1 MIPYD
6 RPRSEGGSM
15 EQTWT
20 WSTTGYNFVGMPH
33 DEIIATCTAA
43 GLSGIEGAAEL
54 FPDETDAEL
63 EQIARRYRDA
73 GLGIGSYHLPFKPDD
88 DIVCLYETTRRAA
101 VDTMI
106 SHMERAAALGARVVI
121 QHPST
126 NRFNVDLE
134 GFDNYLRRLGRS
146 LEALLPR
153 AASLGLVI
161 AIENMLPGADGPRV
175 GSRPEHLSAI
185 GERFADPNLGF
196 CLDTGH
202 ALVAGGPDDAGEFFR
217 SMAPMLAA
225 FHLADNAGDR
235 DSHLAPGRGLVD
247 WDAIF
252 AGMAAI
258 GYAHPA
264 CIETPPFA
272 HRRDGSFSRDA
283 WKKLVAET
291 QALADHALR

>member
-1 MIPYD
+1 
-6 RPRSEGGSM
+6 M

-20 WSTTGYNFVGMPH
+20 WSTTGYNFTGVAH
-33 DEIIATCTAA
+33 DEIIDACGAG
-43 GLSGIEGAAEL
+43 GLSGIEGTAEL

-63 EQIARRYRDA
+63 EGLARRYRDA
-73 GLGIGSYHLPFKPDD
+73 GLVIGSYHLPFKPDD
-88 DIVCLYETTRRAA
+88 DIVCFYETTRRAA
-101 VDTMI
+101 VDTMVL
-106 SHMERAAALGARVVI
+106 HMERAAALGARVVI

-126 NRFNVDLE
+126 NRFSVDVE
-134 GFDNYLRRLGRS
+134 GFDNYLTRLERS
-146 LEALLPR
+146 LETLLPR
-153 AASLGLVI
+153 AASLGIVI

-175 GSRPEHLSAI
+175 GSSPEHLSAI
-185 GERFADPNLGF
+185 AERFAHPNLGF

-202 ALVAGGPDDAGEFFR
+202 ALVAGGPDGANEFFR
-217 SMAPMLAA
+217 AMAPMLAA

-247 WDAIF
+247 WDAVF

-272 HRRDGSFSRDA
+272 HRQDGSFSRDA

-291 QALADHALR
+291 QALADRASR

>member
-1 MIPYD
+1 
-6 RPRSEGGSM
+6 M

-20 WSTTGYNFVGMPH
+20 WSTTGYNFTGVAH
-33 DEIIATCTAA
+33 DEIIDACGAG

-63 EQIARRYRDA
+63 EELARRYRDA
-73 GLGIGSYHLPFKPDD
+73 GLGIDSYHLPFKPDD
-88 DIVCLYETTRRAA
+88 DIVCFYETTRRAA

-106 SHMERAAALGARVVI
+106 LHMERAAALGARTVI

-126 NRFNVDLE
+126 NRFSVDVE
-134 GFDNYLRRLGRS
+134 GFDNYLSRLERS

-161 AIENMLPGADGPRV
+161 AIENMLPGADGSRV
-175 GSRPEHLSAI
+175 GSKPEHLSLIA
-185 GERFADPNLGF
+185 ERFADPNLGF

-202 ALVAGGPDDAGEFFR
+202 ALVAGGPEGAGEFFR
-217 SMAPMLAA
+217 VMAPMLAA

-252 AGMAAI
+252 TSMAEI
-258 GYAHPA
+258 RYARAA

-272 HRRDGSFSRDA
+272 HRRDGLFGRDA
-283 WKKLVAET
+283 WKGLVADA
-291 QALADHALR
+291 QALADRALP